1 MRLLNTSTLELRT
14 FGQDRP
20 PYAILSHT
28 WTRHEPPFEAFAPRK
43 HFSAYISRMRKKR
56 KYAKIFWSCKLARDS
71 GLDWIWIDTC
81 CIDKSSSAEL
91 TEAINSMY
99 AWYEAAEVCF
109 AYMRD
114 VSDKDDPVDEDSSFA
129 RSIWFTRGWTLQEL
143 IAPRTVEFYSTNWVR
158 IGSKWEYAATIE
170 KITGIHRSV
179 LKEPYFSGL
188 KRQRQYSVAQ
198 RMSWAANRRTTRPED
213 LAYSLIGLF
222 NIHMPLLYGEGETNA
237 FLRLQ
242 SEIAKLAN
250 DQSLFAWGRWPLSA
264 NDISEDALIVG
275 GSLYAQHPS
284 RFSFSGDIIPLR
296 RNDGGLAWSSEFSLP
311 NDGYLRIRLRVAENT
326 ARPDMR
332 ESHIAFLEC
341 ELLHDPD
348 RVVGFFLHEYDRVEG
363 MPVGVHVYKREFAT
377 LAKFPRKMA
386 IDAPLRDVFLSSV
399 Y

>member
-14 FGQDRP
+14 FGRDRP

-28 WTRHEPPFEAFAPRK
+28 WTRDEAPFKAFIPRK
-43 HFSAYISRMRKKR
+43 HFSASVSRLKKR
-56 KYAKIFWSCKLARDS
+56 KYAKVVKSCKVARES

-81 CIDKSSSAEL
+81 CIDKSSSTEL

-99 AWYEAAEVCF
+99 AWYEASEVCF

-114 VSDKDDPVDEDSSFA
+114 VSDNDDPVSEDSSFA
-129 RSIWFTRGWTLQEL
+129 RSVWFTRGWTLQEL
-143 IAPRTVEFYSTNWVR
+143 IAPRSVEFYSSNWVR

-170 KITGIHRSV
+170 KITGIHRTV

-188 KRQRQYSVAQ
+188 KTQRQYSVAQ

-213 LAYSLIGLF
+213 LAYSLMGLF
-222 NIHMPLLYGEGETNA
+222 NVHMPLLYGEGETKA
-237 FLRLQ
+237 FIRLQ
-242 SEIAKLAN
+242 SEIAKLTN

-264 NDISEDALIVG
+264 SDVAEDALIVG

-284 RFSFSGDIIPLR
+284 RFSLSRDIIPLR

-311 NDGYLRIRLRVAENT
+311 NDGYLRIKLRVIENT
-326 ARPDMR
+326 TRPDMQ
-332 ESHIAFLEC
+332 ESHVAFLEC
-341 ELLHDPD
+341 ELIHDPD
-348 RVVGFFLHEYDRVEG
+348 YIVGFFLHQYDRVEG
-363 MPVGVHVYKREFAT
+363 MPAHVHVYKREFAT

-386 IDAPLRDVFLSSV
+386 IKAPLLDVFLSSM